1 MVQEIERKK
10 RRNRLISFGILAS
23 LIVLTAIQVFIQQL
37 RLPTPIAGNILI
49 FALFNVNLI
58 LLLILILLVFRSL
71 FKIYIERKNRVIGS
85 RFRTRLVAAFV
96 VLSLIPAIVLFLV
109 ASNFITISVE
119 SWFNVQVEN
128 SIRKSMEIARGYF
141 QVTEGRTLSLTE
153 EIAKRIE
160 REDLLEGRDYSQLR
174 QLVREKQSEDQMGL
188 LVVYNQQ
195 GRQVAAARDPK
206 VRRFSTLKWARQ
218 GLKGEELSQSHQVED
233 KDLIRAVVPI
243 RSAKDPK
250 RIIGAVVSVQVLPF
264 GLSQTVNEVTTAFK
278 EYNQLKMLQDPI
290 KSLYLMVFLMITLLV
305 MFAAIWAAIHM
316 ARRITV
322 PIQLLAEGTR
332 EVAAGNLGY
341 QVEASADDEVGM
353 LVESFNQM
361 TRDLLRSKVELET
374 AYLDLRRSNIEVD
387 QRRIYMEAVLENVTA
402 GVLSLDEKG
411 HINTINRAALSML
424 NLVSEQ
430 ALHKSHKEV
439 FSHPDLNPIGNLIR
453 RMAEEGSESSGQQV
467 NLHVNGRLSTLV
479 VSIAGLHDEER
490 RYRGMVVVFD
500 DLTELLKAQQAM
512 AWREVARSIAHEI
525 KNPLTPIQLSTQ
537 RLRKKFLERSPDYEG
552 VIVECTD
559 TIIQEVE
566 GLKELV
572 SEFSRYA
579 RMPSSE
585 LKPDDLNQIVE
596 RVLQLYAGLAKR
608 SLIRKALAPH
618 LPLVNLDAAQMRRA
632 LINLVD
638 NAISAIK
645 KGGTI
650 EVSTRYSAEAS
661 LVVVEVAD
669 TGLGIAPEDKERL
682 FLPYFS
688 KTKGGTGLGLA
699 IVHRIVS
706 EHSGRIRVED
716 NWPRGTR
723 MIVEFPALPE
733 GSFAGSPKGDGN
745 E

>member
-1 MVQEIERKK
+1 MERKK

-23 LIVLTAIQVFIQQL
+23 LILLTAIQVLIQQL

-96 VLSLIPAIVLFLV
+96 VLSLLPAIVLFLV

-119 SWFNVQVEN
+119 SWFNVQVED

-141 QVTEGRTLSLTE
+141 QVTEGRALSLTE
-153 EIAKRIE
+153 EIARRIE
-160 REDLLEGRDYSQLR
+160 QENLLEGRDYPQLR
-174 QLVREKQSEDQMGL
+174 QLIREKQEEYHLGL
-188 LVVYNQQ
+188 LAVYNPQ
-195 GRQVAAARDPK
+195 GRQVVVARDPK
-206 VRRFSTLKWARQ
+206 VGRFSTLKWVRQ
-218 GLKGEELSQSHQVED
+218 GLKGEEVSQSHQLQG

-243 RSAKDPK
+243 HSGKDPK
-250 RIIGAVVSVQVLPF
+250 KVIGAVISAQLLPF
-264 GLSQTVNEVTTAFK
+264 GLSRTVNEISTAFK
-278 EYNQLKMLQDPI
+278 EYNQLKMLQNPI

-341 QVEASADDEVGM
+341 QVEVSADDEVGM
-353 LVESFNQM
+353 LVDSFNQM
-361 TRDLLRSKVELET
+361 TRDLLRSKEELET
-374 AYLDLRRSNIEVD
+374 AYLDLRKSNIELD

-402 GVLSLDEKG
+402 GVLSLDEEG

-424 NLVSEQ
+424 NLEPEQ
-430 ALHKSHKEV
+430 ALHKSHEEV
-439 FSHPDLNPIGNLIR
+439 FSHPDLKPIGTLIR
-453 RMAEEGSESSGQQV
+453 RMVAEGIESSGQQV
-467 NLHVNGRLSTLV
+467 NLHVNGKWSTLV
-479 VSIAGLHDEER
+479 VSIAGLHDEEK
-490 RYRGMVVVFD
+490 RYQGMVVVFD

-585 LKPDDLNQIVE
+585 LKPDDLNQVVE

-608 SLIRKALAPH
+608 SVIRKALDPN

-632 LINLVD
+632 LINMVD
-638 NAISAIK
+638 NAIAAIK
-645 KGGTI
+645 KGGVI
-650 EVSTRYSAEAS
+650 EVSTRYLAEAS
-661 LVVVEVAD
+661 LVRLEVAD
-669 TGLGIAPEDKERL
+669 TGPGIAPEDKERL

-699 IVHRIVS
+699 IVHRIVG

-716 NWPRGTR
+716 NRPRGTR
-723 MIVEFPALPE
+723 MIVELPALPE
-733 GSFAGSPKGDGN
+733 ESFAKRSKGDGN